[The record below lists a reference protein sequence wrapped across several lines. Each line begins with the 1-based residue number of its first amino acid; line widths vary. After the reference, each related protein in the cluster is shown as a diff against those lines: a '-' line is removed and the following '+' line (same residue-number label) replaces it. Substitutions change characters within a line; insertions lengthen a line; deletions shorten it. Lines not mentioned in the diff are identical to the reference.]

1 MISLLLVL
9 SIFVSSGVLWELR
22 DTVIT
27 MVNDPICGMGEH
39 EHTDEC
45 YEKVL
50 VCGLEEGEEHTHT
63 EDCYEKVLVCGH
75 EAHIHTLQCYTD
87 EELTENSVQSEDDE
101 DIISID
107 LPEDESEEFELP
119 AYKLGEDAVRIMDGE
134 KQDAYDPQPIETIDN
149 IARGIKFTLF
159 DYKALNSDQN
169 DELEAPQNNYG
180 ISWDAE
186 HNQWVHNN
194 IKYVGVN
201 YDYENNRARDPENDI
216 LFFAYGTPAF
226 TGEVGTFNASG
237 GDAYKNYTRDWYNG
251 KYNPSKNNYAGDY
264 NADEYDNTLSGNRPI
279 QGIVNNILTNGYPTI
294 SGSGHSL
301 AYLFDE
307 KYGYLSS
314 DYKTSYTDVN
324 HFLQS
329 VTESNGQEHLVYN
342 SDEHYA
348 YFNTDTNNF
357 TIYDGT
363 YHIINDDHH
372 RADDPDPGSQ
382 TNEPYGD
389 KNGGEFKIGFFPFDQ
404 YDTNRR
410 DPNYNGNGFNH
421 HFGMKMEA
429 DFFNIKNSEEPVI
442 FKYSGDDDMWVFVD
456 DVLVLD
462 IGGIHEPAAGM
473 IDFTNGLIWTQDNLY
488 GKSATDAYTELK
500 NSNSNLPELSAI
512 SLPDNGVNTDGASE
526 SKWKVETIASKFT
539 NVGKT
544 WNDASGAQ
552 HSIKMFYLERGGC
565 YSNLA
570 MDMNL
575 PTVRPLSIT
584 KSVDYGDHYSNAYDD
599 KEYSFTV
606 YEEIVENGITVYKP
620 ADLGEE
626 SNTFT
631 LEAGGRK
638 DFYNLA
644 EGRKFYVAETGV
656 DTNFISDVSVNGVSK
671 GKFSTPI
678 GTTDVISGDAKPL
691 SEIKQYDFTNTIR
704 DEKANISVSKV
715 WKDANGNVM
724 EHPPDYPIKFK
735 IYQTDTDTK
744 NDKSETKP
752 VEIGGMLT
760 FTINSPDWIKTFS
773 ALPKRYG
780 YHVYTYSVVEQNVP
794 SGYKAS
800 YSKDAKGNL
809 TITNTDITKT
819 DIWVEKEWIN
829 APSNN
834 MQPVTLTLKRKKATY
849 AENSTQTSLTIN
861 IRDARSDTDYSG
873 QPVDNIIKTITL
885 SNVYVG
891 GSVEFSLTLPKGV
904 SYYKNDVAY
913 KLNGEEQF
921 YHTNGADFSEI
932 AANTFEVS
940 NLISGSNEVDIK
952 VTTDDIDDGFVIYH
966 HSFTK
971 RTDGWVAQGN
981 TKVETSGAIQYA
993 KGDALLVSGKTNAY
1007 EGAKLKLDPLKF
1019 KAGNTYTFSVYVYQ
1033 ETGSNVTFAMTFNDG
1048 LDKPSQGSYHG
1059 FSSVNAPSGE
1069 WTLLTGTYQL
1079 PEEIN
1084 PYGMYLLIETYG
1096 DNIPASFRMDEFVA
1110 VEGNTAVSVDR
1121 ETGVVRVGSGEFAP
1135 YTYYEDF
1142 DTGTGAWNV
1151 LDYQNDG
1158 TEIEWVD
1165 DTGGQYPQTY
1175 LLIKGRNATN
1185 DGIMMNVPFL
1195 KKSHT
1200 YLFEAQVQGND
1211 DDNAKD
1217 INLTIDLGEGVSGE
1231 RYRILG
1237 TGDIDK
1243 AHNEGNAWAMPWI
1256 TINSKNNPLTIPN
1269 DADLSKM
1276 FIYFETPL
1284 AESDGQLGTFRV
1296 NTVKITEDESTLK
1309 KSGYD
1314 LINGVYVSNNDQYK
1328 ITANPASITNPLV
1341 LVSDYT
1347 DDTDWNNGNHSITL
1361 PTDSNVDG
1369 NSWMYHWDSQALS
1382 ESSNHNIRYLY
1393 YVEETAV
1400 GGGLTV
1406 GSDYILLPIENNNVA
1421 SNDESTPI
1429 LVKNK
1434 NIKFT
1439 LPETG
1444 GGGTGRIY
1452 IFGGVLTAIG
1462 IISLSALYRR
1472 KRRRV

>member
-1 MISLLLVL
+1 MVSLLLVL
-9 SIFVSSGVLWELR
+9 SIFVSSGVLWELH

-27 MVNDPICGMGEH
+27 MVNEPLCGIEEH

-50 VCGLEEGEEHTHT
+50 VCGLEENEEHTHT
-63 EDCYEKVLVCGH
+63 EECYKNVLVCGH
-75 EAHIHTLQCYTD
+75 ENHFHTLQCYTD
-87 EELTENSVQSEDDE
+87 EELPDNDEQSENDE
-101 DIISID
+101 NIVSID
-107 LPEDESEEFELP
+107 LPEDEPEVFELP
-119 AYKLGEDAVRIMDGE
+119 AYKLGNDAVRIMDGE
-134 KQDAYDPQPIETIDN
+134 KQDSYNPQPIETIDN

-180 ISWDAE
+180 ISWDSVN
-186 HNQWVHNN
+186 NQWVHNN

-201 YDYENNRARDPENDI
+201 YDYENNTARNPQNDI

-226 TGEVGTFNASG
+226 TGVENTFGETGEN
-237 GDAYKNYTRDWYNG
+237 AYKNYQRDGHYETDPNTEDQIFI
-251 KYNPSKNNYAGDY
+251 YTPSKNNYAGDY
-264 NADEYDNTLSGNRPI
+264 NEDEYHNTLSGNRPI
-279 QGIVNNILTNGYPTI
+279 QGIVNNTLTNGYPTI

-307 KYGYLSS
+307 NYGYLSS

-329 VTESNGQEHLVYN
+329 VTDNNGSEHLVYN
-342 SDEHYA
+342 SNEHYA

-363 YHIINDDHH
+363 YHIINDNHH
-372 RADDPDPGSQ
+372 RAGDPVPGSQ
-382 TNEPYGD
+382 TNETYQSAAGY
-389 KNGGEFKIGFFPFDQ
+389 EMQIGFFPFDEYNPQ
-404 YDTNRR
+404 RR
-410 DPNYNGNGFNH
+410 DPNFDGGNDFNH
-421 HFGMKMEA
+421 HFGLKMEA
-429 DFFNIKNSEEPVI
+429 EFYNVGTTEKPVV

-456 DVLVLD
+456 GNLLLD
-462 IGGIHEPAAGM
+462 IGGIHEPAEGL
-473 IDFTNGLIWTQDNLY
+473 IDFTNGYIWVQDDIY
-488 GKSATDAYTELK
+488 GEDYATINAK
-500 NSNSNLPELSAI
+500 IPSNLSAS
-512 SLPDNGVNTDGASE
+512 SLPDNFGDNNHRWIVTAISDVLGANWDNTEGH
-526 SKWKVETIASKFT
+526 K
-539 NVGKT
+539 
-544 WNDASGAQ
+544 

-570 MDMNL
+570 MDMTL

-584 KSVDYGDHYSNAYDD
+584 KSVDYGDHYSSDYDG
-599 KEYSFTV
+599 KEYSFTI
-606 YEEIVENGITVYKP
+606 YEKVVENGTTVYKP
-620 ADLGEE
+620 AVNLGEE

-631 LEAGGRK
+631 LKAGDRK
-638 DFYNLA
+638 DFYGLA
-644 EGRKFYVAETGV
+644 ETREFYVVETGV

-671 GKFSTPI
+671 GTFSTPI
-678 GTTDVISGDAKPL
+678 GTTDVISGDAKQL

-704 DEKANISVSKV
+704 DEKANINVSKV

-744 NDKSETKP
+744 TNTSETKP

-800 YSKDAKGNL
+800 YSKDANGNL

-834 MQPVTLTLKRKKATY
+834 MQPVTLTLKRKKAVY
-849 AENSTQTSLTIN
+849 AENSTQTDLTIN
-861 IRDARSDTDYSG
+861 IRDARSDTNYNG
-873 QPVDNIIKTITL
+873 QPVDNIIKTLTL

-891 GSVEFSLTLPKGV
+891 GSIEFRLDLPKGV
-904 SYYKNDVAY
+904 SYYTNDIAY
-913 KLNGEEQF
+913 ELNGEAHF

-932 AANTFEVS
+932 AANTFEIS
-940 NLISGSNEVDIK
+940 NLQSGSNVVDIK

-981 TKVETSGAIQYA
+981 TTIETSGYRQYA
-993 KGDALLVSGKTNAY
+993 KGDALLVSGKTQTY
-1007 EGAKLKLDPLKF
+1007 EGVKLKLDPLKF
-1019 KAGNTYTFSVYVYQ
+1019 KAGNTYTFGVYVYQ

-1048 LDKPSQGSYHG
+1048 LDKPVPGSYYG
-1059 FSSVNAPSGE
+1059 VSSVNTPSGE
-1069 WTLLTGTYQL
+1069 WTLLTGTITL
-1079 PEEIN
+1079 PDEIN

-1096 DNIPASFRMDEFVA
+1096 DNIPASFRMDEFTA
-1110 VEGNTAVSVDR
+1110 IEGSKYVSVA
-1121 ETGVVRVGSGEFAP
+1121 ENTGVVSIALKPYYYDEFGDNDFNGWSSFGGTSISTND
-1135 YTYYEDF
+1135 YDGDYYILIQNRNDF
-1142 DTGTGAWNV
+1142 SNGISKPV
-1151 LDYQNDG
+1151 
-1158 TEIEWVD
+1158 
-1165 DTGGQYPQTY
+1165 P
-1175 LLIKGRNATN
+1175 LLIPGKSYRFHADVSGDDDKEENTHLIGLSINKINLDSNNASYSNFKNITVLSSPINAYNWGILDTVYTIPSEADRDNMFVYFESPQVIGDTN
-1185 DGIMMNVPFL
+1185 D
-1195 KKSHT
+1195 
-1200 YLFEAQVQGND
+1200 
-1211 DDNAKD
+1211 
-1217 INLTIDLGEGVSGE
+1217 
-1231 RYRILG
+1231 
-1237 TGDIDK
+1237 
-1243 AHNEGNAWAMPWI
+1243 
-1256 TINSKNNPLTIPN
+1256 
-1269 DADLSKM
+1269 
-1276 FIYFETPL
+1276 
-1284 AESDGQLGTFRV
+1284 FRV
-1296 NTVKITEDESTLK
+1296 WNFKVVDPDDFSVKKD
-1309 KSGYD
+1309 GYA
-1314 LINGVYVSNNDQYK
+1314 LSNAGINGVYVSNNDQYI
-1328 ITANPASITNPLV
+1328 ITPNTASITNPLV
-1341 LVSDYT
+1341 LVSDYA
-1347 DDTDWNNGNHSITL
+1347 DDTEWNSGNHSITL

-1369 NSWMYHWDSQALS
+1369 NPWMYHWDSTALS

-1393 YVEETAV
+1393 YVEETDV

-1421 SNDESTPI
+1421 SNDSSTPI

-1434 NIKFT
+1434 NIKFK

-1452 IFGGVLTAIG
+1452 FFGGVLTAIG

>member
-9 SIFVSSGVLWELR
+9 SIFVSSGVLWELH

-45 YEKVL
+45 YEYRL
-50 VCGLEEGEEHTHT
+50 VCGLEENEEHTHT
-63 EDCYEKVLVCGH
+63 DECYEKVLVCGH
-75 EAHIHTLQCYTD
+75 DEHFHTALCYTD

-101 DIISID
+101 DIISI
-107 LPEDESEEFELP
+107 ELP
-119 AYKLGEDAVRIMDGE
+119 ADDENENVELPVFKLGNDSVRVMDGE
-134 KQDAYDPQPIETIDN
+134 GSAVQDDEYNPVPIETIDN

-159 DYKALNSDQN
+159 DYYENENA
-169 DELEAPQNNYG
+169 LEAEQNNYG
-180 ISWDAE
+180 ISPGSE
-186 HNQWVHNN
+186 PGQWVHNN

-201 YDYENNRARDPENDI
+201 YDYEHSIARNPEDDI

-264 NADEYDNTLSGNRPI
+264 NADVNGNTLSGNRPI
-279 QGIVNNILTNGYPTI
+279 QGIVNNTLENGYPTI

-307 KYGYLSS
+307 NDTSISS
-314 DYKTSYTDVN
+314 YKTSYTDVN
-324 HFLQS
+324 HFLKS
-329 VTESNGQEHLVYN
+329 VNQNGVEHLVYN
-342 SDEHYA
+342 SDENYA
-348 YFNTDTNNF
+348 YFDQSTNNF
-357 TIYDGT
+357 IVYNGT
-363 YHIINDDHH
+363 YHIINNDHH
-372 RADDPDPGSQ
+372 RAGDYNNLTD
-382 TNEPYGD
+382 EKYGD

-429 DFFNIKNSEEPVI
+429 DFFNIKKSEEPII

-488 GKSATDAYTELK
+488 GKSATVAYTEL
-500 NSNSNLPELSAI
+500 NLPELSDI

-539 NVGKT
+539 NGKT
-544 WNDASGAQ
+544 WNDASGAK

-599 KEYSFTV
+599 KKYSFTI

-671 GKFSTPI
+671 GAFITPI
-678 GTTDVISGDAKPL
+678 GNTNIVSGDAVTL
-691 SEIKQYDFTNTIR
+691 SSVNQYDFTNTIR
-704 DEKANISVSKV
+704 DEKTNISVSKV

-744 NDKSETKP
+744 NDTSETKP

-800 YSKDAKGNL
+800 YSKDANGNL

-849 AENSTQTSLTIN
+849 AESSTQTSLTIN
-861 IRDARSDTDYSG
+861 IRDARSDTDYNG
-873 QPVDNIIKTITL
+873 QSVDNIIKTITL

-891 GSVEFSLTLPKGV
+891 GSVEFQLDLPKGV
-904 SYYKNDVAY
+904 RYYDWDSNY
-913 KLNGEEQF
+913 KVGGERG
-921 YHTNGADFSEI
+921 YYRTSSGITLTEI
-932 AANTFEVS
+932 ADKVFEVS
-940 NLISGSNEVDIK
+940 NLQRGSNVVDIK

-971 RTDGWVAQGN
+971 RPDGWVAQGN
-981 TKVETSGAIQYA
+981 TTVETSGTRQYA
-993 KGDALLVSGKTNAY
+993 KGDALLVSGKTKAY
-1007 EGAKLKLDPLKF
+1007 EGVKLKLDPLKF

-1069 WTLLTGTYQL
+1069 WTLLTGTITL

-1096 DNIPASFRMDEFVA
+1096 DNIPASFRMDEFTA
-1110 VEGNTAVSVDR
+1110 IEGSKYVSVA
-1121 ETGVVRVGSGEFAP
+1121 ENTGVVSIALKPYYYDEFGDNDFNGWSSFGG
-1135 YTYYEDF
+1135 TTISTDHHQGDYYILIKNRDNVF
-1142 DTGTGAWNV
+1142 DGISKPV
-1151 LDYQNDG
+1151 
-1158 TEIEWVD
+1158 
-1165 DTGGQYPQTY
+1165 P
-1175 LLIKGRNATN
+1175 LLIPGKSYRFHADVSGDDGKEENTHLIGLSINKINLDSNNASYSNFKNITVLSSPINAYNWGTLDTVYTIPSEADRDNMFVYFESPKDIGDTN
-1185 DGIMMNVPFL
+1185 D
-1195 KKSHT
+1195 
-1200 YLFEAQVQGND
+1200 
-1211 DDNAKD
+1211 
-1217 INLTIDLGEGVSGE
+1217 
-1231 RYRILG
+1231 
-1237 TGDIDK
+1237 
-1243 AHNEGNAWAMPWI
+1243 
-1256 TINSKNNPLTIPN
+1256 
-1269 DADLSKM
+1269 
-1276 FIYFETPL
+1276 
-1284 AESDGQLGTFRV
+1284 FRV
-1296 NTVKITEDESTLK
+1296 WNFKVVDPDDFSVKKDGYTL
-1309 KSGYD
+1309 SNAG
-1314 LINGVYVSNNDQYK
+1314 INGVYVSNNDQYK
-1328 ITANPASITNPLV
+1328 ITENPASITNPLV
-1341 LVSDYT
+1341 LESDYT

-1361 PTDSNVDG
+1361 PKNSNVDG

-1452 IFGGVLTAIG
+1452 IFGGVLTVIG